1 MSTINLRPK
10 KLTIYKRPKSP
21 LWQCR
26 YKLDNGEWYRQSTGT
41 DDQAE
46 AEDIAFKLYYGA
58 GEREK
63 NNLPQNTRKFG
74 NVARYA
80 VTRMSDELDSGG
92 GKVVYK
98 DYIRVIINYLIPY
111 FGKQKV
117 DGINTR
123 KLMEYASWR
132 DTKMGSAKEN
142 AA

>member
-1 MSTINLRPK
+1 MPTINLRPK

-80 VTRMSDELDSGG
+80 VTRMSDELDA
-92 GKVVYK
+92 Y
-98 DYIRVIINYLIPY
+98 
-111 FGKQKV
+111 Q
-117 DGINTR
+117 
-123 KLMEYASWR
+123 
-132 DTKMGSAKEN
+132 
-142 AA
+142 

>member
-1 MSTINLRPK
+1 MPTINLRPN
-10 KLTIYKRPKSP
+10 KLTLYKRPRSP

-41 DDQAE
+41 DDKTE

-80 VTRMSDELDSGG
+80 VTRLFTTLMISLLLRVVVTMSCSDKHAPFEQETFRSRSQWVKYYTRPSSAFL
-92 GKVVYK
+92 
-98 DYIRVIINYLIPY
+98 RYL
-111 FGKQKV
+111 KRRQ
-117 DGINTR
+117 
-123 KLMEYASWR
+123 W
-132 DTKMGSAKEN
+132 
-142 AA
+142 